1 MWPGTQAS
9 SFFFF
14 HSWLNQIA
22 LGTEIDVFL
31 CRGTGREKRIVILQ
45 NALGELRAEEV
56 LPFSCRSKCRSKSI
70 KRKPAQVCFIRSGP
84 TESGTD
90 AAVRSRTSADFNLN
104 VTGPNAS
111 VWNKCSFE
119 PPWKITWKSA
129 HGGKPPRGHR
139 VAAVMAASHGQYTKK
154 LSLIRLIRAIF
165 NLLLHSLFKD
175 ELSFPCLFCFN
186 KY

>member
-9 SFFFF
+9 SFFFSSSRF

-31 CRGTGREKRIVILQ
+31 CRGTGREKRIVVL
-45 NALGELRAEEV
+45 EPRAEEV

-70 KRKPAQVCFIRSGP
+70 KRKPEQVCFIRSGP

-90 AAVRSRTSADFNLN
+90 AGVRSRASADFNLN
-104 VTGPNAS
+104 VTSPNPS
-111 VWNKCSFE
+111 IWNKCSFE
-119 PPWKITWKSA
+119 PPWKITRKSA
-129 HGGKPPRGHR
+129 RGGKPQRGHR
-139 VAAVMAASHGQYTKK
+139 VAAVIAASHGQYTRK

-165 NLLLHSLFKD
+165 NLLLHSRFED
-175 ELSFPCLFCFN
+175 EL
-186 KY
+186 